1 MRRTKSLTQ
10 EQTRDF
16 AREFGKMQ
24 VGEFVNSETQEHF
37 KSYIFT
43 KNSTRT
49 FVAFSS
55 KLGVLTPKEIAER
68 KYSLIVVQLNSG
80 IYSLCEDFINN

>member
-24 VGEFVNSETQEHF
+24 VGEFVNSENPGT
-37 KSYIFT
+37 
-43 KNSTRT
+43 
-49 FVAFSS
+49 
-55 KLGVLTPKEIAER
+55 L
-68 KYSLIVVQLNSG
+68 
-80 IYSLCEDFINN
+80 